1 MKSLTLLIFLFV
13 ISTAIAQAEIE
24 KIART
29 NQQGVSL
36 NWWPKIAIPEG
47 WHQDQQQS
55 IHYNANALAPD
66 GFTFQNADAVI
77 YASALYKPRSPEIN
91 SVATLI
97 KKDKA
102 DFLQDD
108 HSLQILDAGTITTAD
123 GIKLISVDFIPRA
136 SGNLERVSYGEEDDY
151 FLVFTLSARST
162 TSFNSALVVYNK
174 ITSTYK
180 KKR

>member
-24 KIART
+24 KTART

-36 NWWPKIAIPEG
+36 NWWPKLFIPDG
-47 WHQDQQQS
+47 WHQDQEQS
-55 IHYNANALAPD
+55 INYNANALAPN
-66 GFTFQNADAVI
+66 GFTFKNADAVI
-77 YASALYKPRSPEIN
+77 YASALYKPRAPEIN
-91 SVATLI
+91 SVAELI

-108 HSLQILDAGTITTAD
+108 NTLQILDSGTITTAD

-136 SGNLERVSYGEEDDY
+136 SGNWERVSYGEENDY
-151 FLVFTLSARST
+151 FLVFTLSARSEA
-162 TSFNSALVVYNK
+162 SFKSTLGSYNN
-174 ITSTYK
+174 IISTYK